1 MQVGQQ
7 LHASRRAA
15 ALLVL
20 YASHARLHT
29 EARLYTEAMYECC
42 RPLRLGRP
50 KCTASR
56 GVVWARRRGV
66 VSRIPS
72 DEAWRRPPCTPD
84 MPRELVSIIE
94 GCWHP
99 TPSKRPTFANLKVRE
114 GVGSECGLS
123 AAPHRRPRM
132 RAVWGLRLGLVIWA
146 RFETARGSDVAGE
159 EY

>member
-1 MQVGQQ
+1 VHGQPGCRVGP
-7 LHASRRAA
+7 APG
-15 ALLVL
+15 
-20 YASHARLHT
+20 
-29 EARLYTEAMYECC
+29 C
-42 RPLRLGRP
+42 R
-50 KCTASR
+50 
-56 GVVWARRRGV
+56 V
-66 VSRIPS
+66 RIPS

-114 GVGSECGLS
+114 GVGWGCGLA

-146 RFETARGSDVAGE
+146 RFETARGSDVADE